1 MAVPKLT
8 AEQWAEVRRVWETD
22 SRDGYTWLVRELEL
36 PVTAPA
42 VRKAALRDGWTKA
55 PAGKKPG
62 SAKTRN
68 QKPKTENQKP
78 KTTAKTPAKGG
89 EKPRKA
95 PHEPTEAEL
104 DEAHDYLHGERGT
117 DDSPERTRARTRD
130 PGMDDFAYGGLR
142 DLLGPAP
149 GGFGVYR
156 REYSVIAFRFMLLG
170 ATMEDLASLIGVS
183 KTTLYTW
190 MDTHPEF
197 AAAINNGR
205 NTADANV
212 ASRLYQRAMGYTH
225 EAEEIKVVDGGIERV
240 ITTKHYPPDPQSARF
255 WLINRQPE
263 LWKEKVEVIEKP
275 TIALVDKEAMDQLYS
290 RVLQEADDKRAAL
303 QNRAERLGL
312 LLDSEKGGAIR
323 DDEVIIAH
331 DDSEDD
337 D

>member
-36 PVTAPA
+36 PVSAPA
-42 VRKAALRDGWTKA
+42 VRKTALKQEWSKV
-55 PAGKKPG
+55 
-62 SAKTRN
+62 SAKK
-68 QKPKTENQKP
+68 QKPKMPAKTKKPETKSRKP
-78 KTTAKTPAKGG
+78 KTD
-89 EKPRKA
+89 EKPETRNPASRKD
-95 PHEPTEAEL
+95 PHEPTQEEIDA
-104 DEAHDYLHGERGT
+104 AHDYLHGERGT
-117 DDSPERTRARTRD
+117 DCSPERTRARTRD

-197 AAAINNGR
+197 STAINNGR

-240 ITTKHYPPDPQSARF
+240 MTTKHYPPDPQSARF

-275 TIALVDKEAMDQLYS
+275 TIALVDKEAMDKVYEQ
-290 RVLQEADDKRAAL
+290 VLQEAEQKRAAL
-303 QNRAERLGL
+303 QSRAERLGL
-312 LLDSEKGGAIR
+312 LMDSEKGGAVR

-331 DDSEDD
+331 DDEGDA
-337 D
+337 